1 LSRPIIARL
10 RNESRQQH
18 RIIAS
23 GNHQPT
29 SATKSAQSEQSSR
42 TRECPLSGDAVEKGL
57 VIFGEQ
63 WFRLLRLLA
72 AEVCHDG
79 PTEGR
84 SEPAFLSV

>member
-1 LSRPIIARL
+1 MATGRL
-10 RNESRQQH
+10 R
-18 RIIAS
+18 
-23 GNHQPT
+23 
-29 SATKSAQSEQSSR
+29 AQSGHRALTSPWPFL
-42 TRECPLSGDAVEKGL
+42 TDAVEKGL

>member
-1 LSRPIIARL
+1 MAQATAPLLDSTIADNPAVSPCL
-10 RNESRQQH
+10 LL
-18 RIIAS
+18 
-23 GNHQPT
+23 T
-29 SATKSAQSEQSSR
+29 
-42 TRECPLSGDAVEKGL
+42 DAVEKGL